1 MKTSSDSSF
10 LVNYRSAKSS
20 KDLRGVE
27 ENTYTCLKLELGMPV
42 DDIGGLV
49 MVMIRGWWLT
59 PESRGK
65 PLAAHPEAKLPPSH
79 DAAEN
84 DRSYNQQQQEMGQT
98 FDM

>member
-42 DDIGGLV
+42 DDNGVLV
-49 MVMIRGWWLT
+49 MVMIRGLVVVMVMI
-59 PESRGK
+59 RGW
-65 PLAAHPEAKLPPSH
+65 
-79 DAAEN
+79 
-84 DRSYNQQQQEMGQT
+84 
-98 FDM
+98 

>member
-1 MKTSSDSSF
+1 MTILFLFLIFKTFHLASELLMKTSSDSSF

-49 MVMIRGWWLT
+49 MVMIRGLVVDT
-59 PESRGK
+59 
-65 PLAAHPEAKLPPSH
+65 
-79 DAAEN
+79 
-84 DRSYNQQQQEMGQT
+84 
-98 FDM
+98 